1 MSGQVLRT
9 IALPAV
15 GRELALHPSG
25 TRAAVVVGGAAAG
38 GGRTRVLDVP
48 LRAAGRPRQLF
59 QGGVDGLAWS
69 RDGRRLLLAWRDAD
83 EWLLLGPGGRVRR
96 ALHGVSDELGAA
108 GGFPRVAGWCC
119 SR

>member
-1 MSGQVLRT
+1 M
-9 IALPAV
+9 
-15 GRELALHPSG
+15 
-25 TRAAVVVGGAAAG
+25 VVGGSAAG
-38 GGRTRVLDVP
+38 AGGTRVLDVP
-48 LRAAGRPRQLF
+48 LRGAGRPRQLF

-96 ALHGVSDELGAA
+96 ALHGVSGELGSA

-119 SR
+119 PG